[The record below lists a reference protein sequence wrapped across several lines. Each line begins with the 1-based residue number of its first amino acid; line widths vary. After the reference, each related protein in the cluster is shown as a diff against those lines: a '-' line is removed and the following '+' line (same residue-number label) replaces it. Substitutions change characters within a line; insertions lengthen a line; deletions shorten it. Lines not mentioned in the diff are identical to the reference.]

1 MSEDMEATVP
11 GTGLDPYELVKEL
24 TVLHGGSG
32 DEDAVRDR
40 LAEVI
45 RPFVDELKVDATGN
59 LIALKKGTGSGPR
72 VMLAAHMDEV
82 SLMVTQVGDMGM
94 LRFQT
99 VGGIDPRILVGKRV
113 RVGSDRL
120 PGVIGTKPI
129 HLQSPGERGRAVTV
143 KDLRID
149 IGAADKAQAEGLV
162 KVGDRAVFDYAPVEY
177 GDGKLMAKGL
187 DDRAGCAI
195 LAWLLQERRPFD
207 VYGCFTVQEEVG
219 LRGAKTASYAVNP
232 DYALILEGT
241 TCYDVPDTKEH
252 LMSTWQGRGPALTI
266 MDRAVINNRPF
277 VDFIVET
284 AQREGIPCQF
294 KQTLSGGTD
303 AGRIQ
308 ANAEG
313 VRVATMAVPCRYIHT
328 PVSVMD
334 RKDFDGMKR
343 LSAAV
348 LARLPEFFTLG

>member
-1 MSEDMEATVP
+1 MEATVP

-195 LAWLLQERRPFD
+195 LAWLLQERPPID